1 MISTAKKQNHHIAR
15 KTLALAVTA
24 ALASQVQAQTTVDSS
39 ESMMLEEVIVT
50 ATKRAVNAQEIPISI
65 VAITGE
71 TLTALGIQNATE
83 MEKATP
89 GLKIRIVGNTPNL
102 IMRGAGSAGTS
113 DTAVPIYNDGLYR
126 PVGSQA
132 LASYIDVERVE
143 ILRGPQGT
151 LFGRNTL
158 GGLMNII
165 TRKPD
170 TEAMDYGGAVTLG
183 DYDLMKFEGFFNA
196 PLGENV
202 AMRISATDTSRDPYV
217 KNVFNEKGGLRDAD
231 NTYARGQL
239 LWDITDGM
247 DINFNYSYWRDT
259 ANGAGD
265 FGHKV
270 IGIPVNPA
278 TRQTNGVSGEI
289 DPRKGLRDDWGGGK
303 DKNGSISDGDESA
316 FITDDN
322 RTIAMDYTPNRDIKE
337 DSYSALFKWDVGFAE
352 LKANVGYSDFESFTL
367 IDGEFSTVGSYRTD
381 TLGSGW
387 VSGEQ
392 QANESWQADV
402 NLTSTGDGK
411 LRWTAGYF
419 YFKQESFYAWLFGDT
434 IIGSPQENT
443 WAHWLHST
451 SEYSTKS
458 NALYGQADYDITD
471 DLVMTVGLRY
481 SDDKRTSHKVYI
493 DTDQLDAKRPVFLDE
508 PQPGSGWKYSP
519 DQKGS
524 DSNVDYRVALA
535 YNVTDDVM
543 IYGSAASG
551 YIAGTT
557 TQTGKLLDATEADS
571 YEAGVKSTLLD
582 GGMTL
587 NATYYHVEYTGLT
600 TSLLTINDQGF
611 AVAETVP
618 GGGQT
623 SEGIEAELQWQA
635 TDNVRIT
642 SGFSW
647 NNSKFDTFLKKNA
660 YTEDDGLANELGY
673 FDLEGSAT
681 PFSPDFTLNLG
692 ITYQGELDNGGHLV
706 PGIFIYYSDEYR
718 TFSAPYAWAQ
728 QGSYTT
734 FDLFMTWYSPSDAF
748 SVQGF
753 INNFTD
759 EDVITGS
766 DSFSGARAVVDFN
779 NPRQWG
785 FRFAYNF

>member
-1 MISTAKKQNHHIAR
+1 MMNTAKTHNHHIAR
-15 KTLALAVTA
+15 KALTLAVTA
-24 ALASQVQAQTTVDSS
+24 ALASQAHAQTNS
-39 ESMMLEEVIVT
+39 EAEEGLILEEVIVT
-50 ATKRAVNAQEIPISI
+50 ATKRAANAQDIPLSI
-65 VAITGE
+65 VAITGN
-71 TLTALGIQNATE
+71 TLTTLGIQNATE
-83 MEKATP
+83 MEKTTP
-89 GLKIRIVGNTPNL
+89 GLKIRIVGNTPSL

-126 PVGSQA
+126 PVSSQA
-132 LASYIDVERVE
+132 LASYVDVERVE
-143 ILRGPQGT
+143 VLRGPQGT

-217 KNVFNEKGGLRDAD
+217 ENVFNEKGGLRDAD
-231 NTYARGQL
+231 NTYARAQL
-239 LWDITDGM
+239 LWDINDEAS
-247 DINFNYSYWRDT
+247 INFNYSYWRDT
-259 ANGAGD
+259 ANGSGD
-265 FGHKV
+265 FGHTV
-270 IGIPVNPA
+270 IGIPVNPD
-278 TRQTNGVSGEI
+278 TQLTNGVSGKL
-289 DPRKGLRDDWGGGK
+289 DPRKGLRDGWDGGK
-303 DKNGSISDGDESA
+303 DKNGSISNGDESA
-316 FITDDN
+316 FLTDGI
-322 RTIAMDYTPNRDIKE
+322 RAIAMDYIPNRDIKE
-337 DSYSALFKWDVGFAE
+337 DSFSALFKWDIGFAE
-352 LKANVGYSDFESFTL
+352 LKANLGYADFESFTL
-367 IDGEFSTVGSYRTD
+367 IDGDFSTVGSYRTD

-392 QANESWQADV
+392 QGNESWQADV
-402 NLTSTGDGK
+402 NLTSTGDGR

-434 IIGSPQENT
+434 LIDSPQENT

-451 SEYSTKS
+451 YEGSTKS

-493 DTDQLDAKRPVFLDE
+493 DTDQLSAERPVFIDE
-508 PQPGSGWKYSP
+508 DKTGWKYAP
-519 DQKGS
+519 DQEGS
-524 DSNVDYRVALA
+524 DSNVDYRIALQ
-535 YNVTDDVM
+535 YSVTDDVM

-551 YIAGTT
+551 YIAGIT
-557 TQTGKLLDATEADS
+557 TQTGNLLDPTEAES
-571 YEAGVKSTLLD
+571 YEFGVKSTLLD

-600 TSLLTINDQGF
+600 TSLLNINDQGF

-635 TDNVRIT
+635 TDNLRLT
-642 SGFSW
+642 SGFAW

-660 YTEDDGLANELGY
+660 YTEDDGLANEFGY
-673 FDLEGSAT
+673 FNLEGSST
-681 PFSPDFTLNLG
+681 PFSPDFTFNLG
-692 ITYQGELDNGGHLV
+692 ATYQIELGNGSHLV
-706 PGIFIYYSDEYR
+706 PGLFVYYSDEYR

-734 FDLFMTWYSPSDAF
+734 LDVFATWYSPSDRF

-753 INNFTD
+753 INNATD

-785 FRFAYNF
+785 VRFAYNF